1 MTNLSDKINLTP
13 GVIINIILIAILLI
27 FVGQNLQDTRVKF
40 LVFGFD
46 LPLII
51 IIAIAFAIG
60 YFTAKVFTKK
70 KKADAYPVNAGEE
83 TH

>member
-1 MTNLSDKINLTP
+1 MTKIFEKINLTP
-13 GVIINIILIAILLI
+13 GMIINIILIAILLI

-60 YFTAKVFTKK
+60 YFTAKAFSRK
-70 KKADAYPVNAGEE
+70 KKAEE
-83 TH
+83 CPENNVEV

>member
-1 MTNLSDKINLTP
+1 MTKLSDKINLTP

-27 FVGQNLQDTRVKF
+27 FVSQNLQDTRVKF

-51 IIAIAFAIG
+51 IIAISFIIG
-60 YFTAKVFTKK
+60 YFTAKVFSRKK
-70 KKADAYPVNAGEE
+70 KMDECPEVTKEKKE
-83 TH
+83 